1 MLDRKLRDASVGA
14 CGAAYVARRINPGS
28 RDTLAPEITLVPR
41 HFRQVAIALLAVAL
55 LSRPAAA
62 APPTPEEK
70 AKAREHYQKG
80 LTHYDIKEFSEALT
94 EFKNAY
100 RVVQDP
106 AFLFN
111 IAQCYRKLGQ
121 DVEALDYYR
130 NYVRRFPTA
139 ANRAEVDRRIQE
151 IEREL
156 ETKPHPTNPPP
167 NHDQKPDS
175 HPVTPITPTNPIG
188 PPPQNGT
195 STGGPPNLAPPPPS
209 DSSPT
214 MVTATPSRPEESPP
228 LYKRWWFWTG
238 VGVVVATG
246 AAVGIAVAMRGQV
259 GDCRGISPCRTV
271 GE

>member
-1 MLDRKLRDASVGA
+1 M
-14 CGAAYVARRINPGS
+14 
-28 RDTLAPEITLVPR
+28 
-41 HFRQVAIALLAVAL
+41 LLAAG
-55 LSRPAAA
+55 PAAA

-80 LTHYDIKEFSEALT
+80 LTHYDIKEYSDALV

-130 NYVRRFPTA
+130 NFVRRFPNA
-139 ANRAEVDRRIQE
+139 PNRAEVDRRIQE

-156 ETKPHPTNPPP
+156 ENRPAPVSPLIGDPRLDTHPKNGAGG
-167 NHDQKPDS
+167 
-175 HPVTPITPTNPIG
+175 TPIAPPVEA
-188 PPPQNGT
+188 PPPQPAAAPVIVAT
-195 STGGPPNLAPPPPS
+195 PQPVDQGPPVY
-209 DSSPT
+209 T
-214 MVTATPSRPEESPP
+214 
-228 LYKRWWFWTG
+228 RWWFWTA
-238 VGVVVATG
+238 VGAAVVVAG
-246 AAVGIAVAMRGQV
+246 GVIIAVATRGEV
-259 GDCRGISPCRTV
+259 GDCRGLDPCRTV

>member
-1 MLDRKLRDASVGA
+1 
-14 CGAAYVARRINPGS
+14 
-28 RDTLAPEITLVPR
+28 VPR
-41 HFRQVAIALLAVAL
+41 PLRQVAIALLAVAL
-55 LSRPAAA
+55 LVRPASA

-130 NYVRRFPTA
+130 NYARRFPTA
-139 ANRAEVDRRIQE
+139 PNRAEVDRRIQE

-156 ETKPHPTNPPP
+156 EGKPRQTNPPP
-167 NHDQKPDS
+167 TREPKPDS
-175 HPVTPITPTNPIG
+175 QPNGAITPI
-188 PPPQNGT
+188 PPPPPNGGT
-195 STGGPPNLAPPPPS
+195 TGGQPNLAPPPHA
-209 DSSPT
+209 DSPT
-214 MVTATPSRPEESPP
+214 MVTAAPSREEESPAI
-228 LYKRWWFWTG
+228 YKRWWFWTG
-238 VGVVVATG
+238 VGVVVAAG
-246 AAVGIAVAMRGQV
+246 AAVAIAVATRGEV
-259 GDCRGISPCRTV
+259 GDCRGITPCRTV

>member
-1 MLDRKLRDASVGA
+1 MRAIRHV
-14 CGAAYVARRINPGS
+14 AA
-28 RDTLAPEITLVPR
+28 
-41 HFRQVAIALLAVAL
+41 ALLAVIL
-55 LSRPAAA
+55 LAGPATA

-80 LTHYDIKEFSEALT
+80 LTHYDIKEFAEALA

-139 ANRAEVDRRIQE
+139 PNRVEVDRRIQE

-156 ETKPHPTNPPP
+156 ENRPAPVSPLISDP
-167 NHDQKPDS
+167 KPDTR
-175 HPVTPITPTNPIG
+175 PKNGAGVTPI
-188 PPPQNGT
+188 
-195 STGGPPNLAPPPPS
+195 APPPVE
-209 DSSPT
+209 PT
-214 MVTATPSRPEESPP
+214 PQPAVPAVTHMATPQPADQARPITT
-228 LYKRWWFWTG
+228 RWWFWTA
-238 VGVVVATG
+238 VGAAVVVAG
-246 AAVGIAVAMRGQV
+246 GVIIAAATRGEI
-259 GDCRGISPCRTV
+259 GDCRDLVPCRTV